1 MPPAQPEPNMVNQN
15 ENAKT
20 SNMIKSPKSFSR
32 RQFIIFAVI
41 FAGLGGLLIFRVFA
55 NAPVE
60 GIVHANGSLIQPTGK
75 KEVFLIED
83 GKLRPVP
90 PEAYETH
97 GFTSE
102 EVRVAT
108 EADIKLPVGE
118 PLPLAE
124 GAIVK
129 SRGKTYQIEETD
141 GKIAKRLI
149 EDSEHLG
156 QLNTR
161 EADVTGVSS
170 KKLPHDNLPAEKDY
184 SAKQSHPDGTVIL
197 SEDGQKFLI
206 EDRQRR
212 PVLSAGV
219 AATHRLDLKN
229 TVAESE
235 GDSALPRGTAL
246 QFKEGSLVKGSDD
259 TMYVVEKVKRRFYKG
274 VWSESLV
281 KRPIRN
287 NEAFRAYS
295 YRESEVVPVSNDELG
310 RLRNGKPL
318 PESITAPVQVVIKP
332 AVGQD
337 AKALRDDFVK
347 NYGAKM
353 RHFFP
358 EWFSMELPLN
368 QAERIKR
375 DPRVKEMAGNV
386 LNAMSV
392 PGPKI
397 ATRLPQCED
406 GQDNDGDGL
415 VDWPDDP
422 GCMDGV
428 DDGEYNSPSPTP
440 APPPAPAPA
449 PPPPPPPPAGQA
461 PVSQSD
467 PSIGG
472 IAKVGETLVG
482 GTGSWA
488 NGVNYYSFKWQRCTS
503 DQPEGYGSGCTDISN
518 GNTQN
523 YLLVEADRSFRIRLV
538 VSASNQ
544 YGPGSPAAS
553 KVTQPVAS
561 GTAPAP
567 APAPVPPS
575 PTTPAPVIKVWQF
588 YGGNTWLYSVDQASR
603 CEVRLQGGGIQ
614 AFTPSLGGQYTVTAG
629 NGNLAGQLFCWNGTV
644 GPVTSGWAGPTAP
657 TPPPAPTPSLPAP
670 TINRWNFNFNNSW
683 IYNVSD
689 SNYCEVYLSGG
700 GIQPFTPSLNG
711 TYTVTAGGGGQ
722 SGQLKCWNNSIGP
735 TVSGWEGPA
744 APIPP
749 PAKPTGPKPLPDQY
763 PAITGQTS
771 IGQTLYATSGY
782 WKNGV
787 SSFKYQWYRCS
798 DVDLLGYGVNCAAI
812 TSATGSSY
820 RLVEADLGQRMAV
833 KVTASNV
840 YGSTSAGSLAT
851 GVVAGVGVAS
861 IASEPASPV
870 NTGTNITLK
879 WYMQYGSNCLA
890 SSQPSN
896 TQWSGFR
903 NPTGSQTIN
912 SINVTTRFYMSCYFQ
927 SSTRTRITLE
937 VVVIKS
943 EQPKKPPPTPRP
955 SPMPGPQPSVNLIAS
970 PGVSVASG
978 TQVTLTW
985 NSTNTNSCT
994 ASSNPNNPQWSGSK
1008 DTSNNQSVGALTKT
1022 TTFSISC
1029 SGAPGTTPAEK
1040 AVQVVVTPAT
1050 ATTYQQS
1057 SPSLARIGI
1066 PQGGGSSAGSVAVVD
1081 TGVEKHPLLNVG
1093 TGTTFLG
1100 GGINCIANDTTPPT
1114 QDDRGH
1120 GTEVAGVIGAT
1131 GDGINTPRG
1140 VAPGTTIIPVK
1151 VAGADGSAK
1160 GDDIACG
1167 IKWAADKKLPTNLS
1181 MTGATKDNNGACDRN
1196 DGGVNQ
1202 MICDAAKNTLVV
1214 VAAGNEG
1221 ANVAGYWPSNVPGV
1235 VVATSINDNDG
1246 RPGGLGLGTACGDD
1260 DRPAAYSNYA
1270 EAGFV
1275 NRLVAAPSCVFTTGA
1290 EASIKYYTEIGAPD
1304 VCKKT
1309 PSSGVIC
1316 RLGGTS
1322 MAAPIVTAAGG
1333 RSSTD
1338 PGYMYIL
1345 PDNGRQYGGLVRP

>member
-1 MPPAQPEPNMVNQN
+1 MPPAQIEPNMVNQN

-20 SNMIKSPKSFSR
+20 SKMIRSPKSFSR
-32 RQFIIFAVI
+32 RQFIIFALI
-41 FAGLGGLLIFRVFA
+41 FAILGGYLIFRAFA

-90 PEAYETH
+90 FEAYETH
-97 GFTSE
+97 GFASE

-108 EADIKLPVGE
+108 EADKKLPVGE

-129 SRGKTYQIEETD
+129 SAGKTYQIEETN
-141 GKIAKRLI
+141 GKLAKRLI

-156 QLNTR
+156 QLNTQN
-161 EADVTGVSS
+161 ADVTNLSS
-170 KKLPHDNLPAEKDY
+170 RKLPHDNLPAEKEY

-197 SEDGQKFLI
+197 SDDGQKYLI
-206 EDRQRR
+206 ENKERR
-212 PVLSAGV
+212 PVPSAGV
-219 AATHRLDLKN
+219 AASHRLDNKK

-235 GDSALPRGTAL
+235 GDRALPRGTAL
-246 QFKEGSLVKGSDD
+246 QFKEGSLIKGSGD
-259 TMYVVEKVKRRFYKG
+259 TVYVVEKVKRRLYKG
-274 VWSESLV
+274 IWNESLV

-295 YRESEVVPVSNDELG
+295 YRESEVVQVSNNELK
-310 RLRNGKPL
+310 RLRFGKPL
-318 PESITAPVQVVIKP
+318 PESITAPVQVVVRP
-332 AVGQD
+332 AAGQD
-337 AKALRDDFVK
+337 AKALKDDFVK

-375 DPRVKEMAGNV
+375 DPRVKELAGNV

-392 PGPKI
+392 PGAKI
-397 ATRLPQCED
+397 ANRLPQCED
-406 GQDNDGDGL
+406 GKDNDSDGL
-415 VDWPDDP
+415 IDWPADP

-428 DDGEYNSPSPTP
+428 DDGEYNSPGPAP
-440 APPPAPAPA
+440 APPPEPA
-449 PPPPPPPPAGQA
+449 PPPPPPPPPAPAGQA
-461 PVSQSD
+461 PVAQSD
-467 PSIGG
+467 PSVGG

-482 GTGSWA
+482 GTGTWA
-488 NGVNYYSFKWQRCTS
+488 NGVSYYSFKWQRCTS

-544 YGPGSPAAS
+544 YGPGSPAGS
-553 KVTQPVAS
+553 KVTQQVAS
-561 GTAPAP
+561 GTTPAP

-575 PTTPAPVIKVWQF
+575 PTTPTPVINVWQF
-588 YGGNTWLYSVDQASR
+588 YGGNTWLYSVDLASR

-629 NGNLAGQLFCWNGTV
+629 NGNLAGQLYCWNGSV
-644 GPVTSGWAGPTAP
+644 GPVSSTWAGPSAP
-657 TPPPAPTPSLPAP
+657 APPPPPPAAQVPV
-670 TINRWNFNFNNSW
+670 INRWNFNFNNSW
-683 IYNVSD
+683 IYSVSNA
-689 SNYCEVYLSGG
+689 NYCEVHLSGY

-722 SGQLKCWNNSIGP
+722 SGQLKCWNSSVGP
-735 TVSGWEGPA
+735 AVSGWAGPT
-744 APIPP
+744 APTPP
-749 PAKPTGPKPLPDQY
+749 PSSPTGPKPLPDQY
-763 PAITGQTS
+763 PAITGQTL
-771 IGQTLYATSGY
+771 IEQTLYATSGY

-798 DVDLLGYGVNCAAI
+798 DVDSLGYGVNCTAI
-812 TSATGSSY
+812 TGATGTSY
-820 RLVEADLGQRMAV
+820 RLVESDRGQRMVV
-833 KVTASNV
+833 KVTATNA

-851 GVVAGVGVAS
+851 GVVSGAGVAS
-861 IASEPASPV
+861 FASEPASPV
-870 NTGTNITLK
+870 AKGTNIKLK

-890 SSQPSN
+890 SSQPFN
-896 TQWSGFR
+896 AQWSGSK
-903 NPTGSQTIN
+903 NPTGSQTI
-912 SINVTTRFYMSCYFQ
+912 SSVNVTTRFYMSCFFQ

-937 VVVIKS
+937 VVAIDSAPPVPSPPVPPI
-943 EQPKKPPPTPRP
+943 PTPTPPP
-955 SPMPGPQPSVNLIAS
+955 GVQASVNLTAS
-970 PGVSVASG
+970 PGEAVASG

-985 NSTNTNSCT
+985 NSTNISGCT
-994 ASSNPNNPQWSGSK
+994 ATSSPRNAQWTGGKIGSGS
-1008 DTSNNQSVGALTKT
+1008 QPVGALTAT
-1022 TTFSISC
+1022 TTFRIEC
-1029 SGAPGTTPAEK
+1029 SSPTGFVSDSVTVTVTQGPPP
-1040 AVQVVVTPAT
+1040 VTP
-1050 ATTYQQS
+1050 YQEN

-1066 PQGGGSSAGSVAVVD
+1066 PQGGGTNAGSVAVVD
-1081 TGVEKHPLLNVG
+1081 TGVERHPLLNVG
-1093 TGTTFLG
+1093 NGT
-1100 GGINCIANDTTPPT
+1100 NCIANDSTPPT
-1114 QDDRGH
+1114 QDDNGH
-1120 GTEVAGVIGAT
+1120 GTQVAGVIGAM

-1151 VAGADGSAK
+1151 VAGADGNAR

-1167 IKWAADKKLPTNLS
+1167 IKWAVDNKLPTNVSLS
-1181 MTGATKDNNGACDRN
+1181 GNGGAGSGACDRN

-1202 MICDAAKNTLVV
+1202 TICNAAQSGLVV
-1214 VAAGNEG
+1214 VAAGNDG
-1221 ANVAGYWPSNVPGV
+1221 ANVANYWPANVPGV

-1246 RPGGLGLGTACGDD
+1246 RPGGLGTGPACGDD

-1270 EAGFV
+1270 EAGSGFV
-1275 NRLVAAPSCVFTTGA
+1275 NRLVAAPSCVFTTNRGGQY
-1290 EASIKYYTEIGAPD
+1290 IRT
-1304 VCKKT
+1304 
-1309 PSSGVIC
+1309 
-1316 RLGGTS
+1316 GGTS
-1322 MAAPIVTAAGG
+1322 VAAPIVTAAGG

-1345 PDNGRQYGGLVRP
+1345 PNNGREYGGLVRP